1 MKRVFLGAALLIL
14 TSTANLALA
23 QEEKKSP
30 AAVPTT
36 QPVAQKSIHGFEVV
50 KLDGQKTKLDA
61 FKGKACLIVNTA
73 SKCGLTPQYEGLQK
87 LYETYKDKDFVIL
100 GFPANDFG
108 KQEPG
113 TDDEIAT
120 FCKSN
125 YGVTFPMFSKIVV
138 KGDGQAPLYKF
149 LTTESGFPGDVKWNF
164 QKYLVDA
171 DGRVVAMFEPRTKPD
186 DPKLLAAVEAAL
198 PAKKAPAKKKKEIG
212 GSPTAA
218 ADALAA
224 AVQKAKAENKVVFVH
239 FRADWCGW
247 CKKLEALI
255 ALPDMLPIFNR
266 NVVDLAIDT
275 EKMADGQALL
285 EKFTNA
291 KPTGIPFWAFV
302 KSDGSVSANAFDE
315 NGENIGH
322 PHKPGEVAAFM
333 KAWKSSVASAT
344 AEETSAVEAKL
355 KELGE
360 KPKK

>member
-1 MKRVFLGAALLIL
+1 MTKSILLSALFFATVLFGD
-14 TSTANLALA
+14 AVA
-23 QEEKKSP
+23 QDEKKSP
-30 AAVPTT
+30 QSEPASQPT
-36 QPVAQKSIHGFEVV
+36 VQKSIHGFEVV

-61 FKGKACLIVNTA
+61 FKGKTCLVVNTA

-100 GFPANDFG
+100 GFPSNDFG

-113 TDDEIAT
+113 TDGEIAT

-171 DGRVVAMFEPRTKPD
+171 EGHVVAMFDPRTKPD
-186 DPKLLAAVEAAL
+186 DPKLIAAVESSL
-198 PAKKAPAKKKKEIG
+198 PTKKVPGKKKKVIG

-224 AVQKAKAENKVVFVH
+224 AQKKAETEQKVVFVH

-247 CKKLEALI
+247 CKKLEAFI
-255 ALPDMLPIFNR
+255 ALPDIKPIFDR
-266 NVVDLAIDT
+266 RVVDLEIDT

-285 EKFTNA
+285 EKFTSGKA
-291 KPTGIPFWAFV
+291 TGIPFWAFV
-302 KSDGSVSANAFDE
+302 KADGTIAANAFDDK
-315 NGENIGH
+315 GENVGY
-322 PHKPGEVAAFM
+322 PFKPVEVAAFM
-333 KAWKSSVASAT
+333 KAWKASVTAAT
-344 AEETSAVEAKL
+344 PEETAAIEAKL
-355 KELGE
+355 TELGE
-360 KPKK
+360 KKK